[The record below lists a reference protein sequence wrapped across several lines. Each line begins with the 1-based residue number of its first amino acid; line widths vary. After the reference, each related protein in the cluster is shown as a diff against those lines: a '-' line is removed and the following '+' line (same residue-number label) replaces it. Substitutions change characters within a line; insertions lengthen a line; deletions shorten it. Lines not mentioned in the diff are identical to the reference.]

1 MEQTDLFGTEKISK
15 ILLKL
20 APPVMLAQLIQAL
33 YNIIDSLF
41 VGRYSDSGLT
51 ALSIIY
57 PLQLL
62 MIALA
67 VGTGVGINTVMAAKL
82 GVGNEKEA
90 DEYAGVGTPLAGFMW
105 LLFAVICWFAMP
117 FYAKMSTNSEAI
129 IHDVIVYGRIVCVFS
144 FGLFL
149 ESIWTKVLQSCGD
162 MKTPMTAQI
171 IGAITNIVLD
181 PLLIFGMFGFP
192 KMGIAGA
199 AVATVSGQIMAAL
212 IVMKKGF
219 RKSPHRQV
227 YPHHIAKIFQ
237 LGIPN
242 ILMQSAYTF
251 YILGLNLI
259 LATFSD
265 QAVTALGLYYK
276 WQTFFFIP
284 LGAMQTCIV
293 PVISYNYAARNIE
306 RCKKTLSASIV
317 FGMSLMALGTLCFV
331 CIPSQMLRVFT
342 SDELVIAIG
351 RVGFRFV
358 GISFLPMVTSLIFP
372 VFFQAVGSSLKS
384 SLLTVIRT
392 VVLFVPLAYL
402 FSRFGLNWF
411 WLTYPVTEVITSLTG
426 AYFYRQFLNKDYVRE
441 TEASGGKNI
450 TDVTAA
456 THISAATAGADST
469 GSHDNIDNL
478 DNPDIALKPSKP
490 SVIITIAREH
500 GSSGKQIGKCV
511 ANALGIPFYYKEMI
525 TLAAK
530 ESGLNREFISD
541 IHKNSPDIM
550 RDLYLSSN
558 AVQYAIKAQDAI
570 IREIAEN
577 GSCVIVG
584 RAADYILKDY
594 DNVVRI
600 FIHAPQDYRIQR
612 VMDVYGDT
620 PKEARVNIE
629 RSDKARASYYEHI
642 SGTHWGD
649 ARNYELT
656 VDSSDGVEKTAQ
668 FIVRYITGHTQT
680 DSAV

>member
-1 MEQTDLFGTEKISK
+1 MGQTDLFGTEKISK

-227 YPHHIAKIFQ
+227 YSHHIAKIFQ

-490 SVIITIAREH
+490 GVIITIAREH